1 MLVEGFLGL
10 TYFHNTGAAFG
21 LLGNFTWGRWALTA
35 FVILA
40 LMGIIWYF
48 NRLPSEK
55 KMWLLRVPLVLIFAG
70 GLGNLIDRVRLGFV
84 VDMLEFLF
92 INFAIFNLADV
103 FVTTGIF
110 LLIPVSLYMGKDMPW
125 PFGERRDV

>member
-1 MLVEGFLGL
+1 
-10 TYFHNTGAAFG
+10 
-21 LLGNFTWGRWALTA
+21 
-35 FVILA
+35 
-40 LMGIIWYF
+40 
-48 NRLPSEK
+48 
-55 KMWLLRVPLVLIFAG
+55 
-70 GLGNLIDRVRLGFV
+70 
-84 VDMLEFLF
+84 MLEFLF